1 MSQLSHD
8 ASVVVSATGVSFGSV
23 CSGIEA
29 ASVAWEPMGWKAAWF
44 AEIEAFPSA
53 VLAHHWPQVQNLG
66 DMTKIRDRIT
76 ADEIQAPD
84 VLVGGTPC
92 QAFSVAGARKSLDD
106 DRGQLTLEYVRLL
119 NEIDTARS
127 IRGEHPAVAVWE
139 NVPGVLSTK
148 DNAFGCFL
156 GALAGEE
163 CELQPTGKKWTN
175 AGCVFGPQRT
185 VAWRILDAQ
194 YFGVAQRR
202 RRVFVVA
209 SAREGFNP
217 TEVLFECEG
226 VRRDTPPSRS
236 AGQDTTRSIGN
247 STESSSYWNGKQP
260 AGTLT
265 KCGMN
270 QLMPDKNNAQPV
282 VSYAKGGEL
291 CDTITKKWAK
301 GSGGPSGS
309 ETGNLV
315 IHGTQDPIIQ
325 DNQAFPLGRNNG
337 QENAVLAFTVRDAA
351 TDVTKDLAPTMR
363 SLSKNKDGNLN
374 GSHGLGVLVGT
385 AFSLQ
390 GNMVDRESKQN
401 GSGISEE
408 CAHTLNT
415 QDRHAVAVTIASKQ
429 QAMTCE
435 DDLASTLGAN
445 DHKEP
450 QAVVDCAGTLTLGS
464 DARGVDSDQITNGS
478 CAINNS
484 QVRRLTP
491 IECERL
497 QGFPDNH
504 TQIPYRNKSADL
516 CPDGPRYAA
525 CGNSMAVP
533 VMAWIGKRIE
543 DALNELKTNDNRKT
557 PATANS

>member
-1 MSQLSHD
+1 MSQVSHD

-66 DMTKIRDRIT
+66 DMTKIRDRI
-76 ADEIQAPD
+76 AAGEISAPD

-119 NEIDTARS
+119 NEIDAVRS
-127 IRGEHPAVAVWE
+127 IRGEHPAVTVWE

-175 AGCVFGPQRT
+175 AGCVFGPQRA

-209 SAREGFNP
+209 SAREGFNSA
-217 TEVLFECEG
+217 EVLFELEG

-236 AGQDTTRSIGN
+236 AGQDATRSTGKGFA
-247 STESSSYWNGKQP
+247 SSSFAQCRPVDGDGATIKASGGDLGGGSENLIASSTVSGGNATEP
-260 AGTLT
+260 MDNIAPCLT
-265 KCGMN
+265 KTDRHATAYSFDSLASNSMKSSN
-270 QLMPDKNNAQPV
+270 PH
-282 VSYAKGGEL
+282 
-291 CDTITKKWAK
+291 
-301 GSGGPSGS
+301 SGCR
-309 ETGNLV
+309 EV
-315 IHGTQDPIIQ
+315 
-325 DNQAFPLGRNNG
+325 
-337 QENAVLAFTVRDAA
+337 
-351 TDVTKDLAPTMR
+351 DLAKTIDTTVPCPSKNQGGIGILQSECYGIQGSMIGR
-363 SLSKNKDGNLN
+363 SLNAGP
-374 GSHGLGVLVGT
+374 
-385 AFSLQ
+385 Q
-390 GNMVDRESKQN
+390 
-401 GSGISEE
+401 GSGISDDVSFTLTKGDRHGVAYTLFEPRSADGVPRIAPDQTL
-408 CAHTLNT
+408 CPTLNT
-415 QDRHAVAVTIASKQ
+415 MRGRQREPCIATPS
-429 QAMTCE
+429 
-435 DDLASTLGAN
+435 L
-445 DHKEP
+445 
-450 QAVVDCAGTLTLGS
+450 
-464 DARGVDSDQITNGS
+464 
-478 CAINNS
+478 
-484 QVRRLTP
+484 VRRLTP